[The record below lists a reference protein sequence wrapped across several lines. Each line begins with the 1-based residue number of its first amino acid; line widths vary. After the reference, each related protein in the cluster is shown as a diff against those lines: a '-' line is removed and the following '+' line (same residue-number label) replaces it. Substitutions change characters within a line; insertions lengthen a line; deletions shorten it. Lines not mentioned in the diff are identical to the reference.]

1 MKYRIILHWFT
12 GQKRIIIFGEDSTE
26 TVSVPLK
33 TYQLCVVIHNVRAQA
48 DPSNFIFKKTF
59 HGEFFVIKKLFT
71 VRIVLV
77 PLCTTIVLWTL

>member
-12 GQKRIIIFGEDSTE
+12 GQKRIIIFGEDSTK